1 VINQVNT
8 KPWIHGPRRAPLQEF
23 SAQDLDPI
31 QVSETKHR
39 KHGEF
44 EYSSVAFY
52 NLICVLILH
61 IPVLVTNKN
70 HGKWFLMKN
79 RGESIMVD
87 GFFFQ
92 WN

>member
-1 VINQVNT
+1 
-8 KPWIHGPRRAPLQEF
+8 LQEF

-70 HGKWFLMKN
+70 HGK
-79 RGESIMVD
+79 
-87 GFFFQ
+87 
-92 WN
+92 